1 MATFFQNRTLKREV
15 QKQLD
20 SLDDKE
26 KVNSSPDSGHSTP
39 YSQDVDE
46 CRKLQGIKKQVN
58 EDGTTTYVVGW
69 AELGDSQH
77 PRNWPMSR
85 RLRSFVLLILIDFAV
100 TSGSSIDSA
109 VQKEAARNLGV
120 AEVVEIFSGTAIFQI
135 GLGLG
140 AFITS
145 PLSELFG
152 RLAIYISTMC
162 LFACWQIGAALS
174 PNVGAQI
181 AFRFLA
187 GFCGSAPLTV
197 ADGTLSDLWNP
208 KQKTWAFP
216 VFSVIGFGGPILGPV
231 MTASIPVTGVLS
243 WHWADWVS
251 LLPTG
256 IVLVLVVFFM
266 EETLAD
272 RLLYRKAMYLRRLTG
287 DDRFV
292 TDSHL
297 GTESLAQ
304 LLKRVFGRPF
314 VLASELIVISFTLYL
329 TLVYVILFT
338 FLDGFS
344 FIFEQTYG
352 INSGLSYTI
361 FVALFI
367 GVLLQLLIVPYVM
380 QKNKKQLAR
389 KADDG
394 TGKKLRRE
402 SRLLFAMYTAPLLPI
417 GLFCE

>member
-26 KVNSSPDSGHSTP
+26 KVNTSPDYGHSTP

-46 CRKLQGIKKQVN
+46 CRKLQWIKKQVN

-120 AEVVEIFSGTAIFQI
+120 AEVVEVFSGTAIFQI

-140 AFITS
+140 AFISS

-197 ADGTLSDLWNP
+197 AGGTLSDLWNP

-231 MTASIPVTGVLS
+231 MTACVLS

-256 IVLVLVVFFM
+256 IALVLVVFFM

-272 RLLYRKAMYLRRLTG
+272 RLLYRKGMYFRQLTG

-314 VLASELIVISFTLYL
+314 VLASEPIVISFTLYL

-367 GVLLQLLIVPYVM
+367 GVLLQLLMVPYVM
-380 QKNKKQLAR
+380 QKNKKQLVR
-389 KADDG
+389 DADDG